1 MTLKRFIKDEK
12 GIGII
17 YGIFVFITTIAIFA
31 IAYVSMTPLI
41 ADVVDVSN
49 KWTEDN
55 PELYQEDVYTAK
67 VTTKTFFKYSPFV
80 VVISLVIMLIVIA
93 IKREDET

>member
-1 MTLKRFIKDEK
+1 MNLKRLIKDKK

-17 YGIFVFITTIAIFA
+17 YGIFIFIVTIAIFA

-41 ADVVDVSN
+41 ADIVDVSN

-55 PELYQEDVYTAK
+55 PELYQEDIYTAK
-67 VTTKTFFKYSPFV
+67 VTAKTFFKYSPFV
-80 VVISLVIMLIVIA
+80 VIIALVIMLLVIA